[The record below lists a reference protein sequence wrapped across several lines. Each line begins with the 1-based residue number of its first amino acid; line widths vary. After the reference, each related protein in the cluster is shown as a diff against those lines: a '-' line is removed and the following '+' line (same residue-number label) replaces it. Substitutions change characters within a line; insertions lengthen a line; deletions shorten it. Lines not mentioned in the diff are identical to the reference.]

1 MSRVRTRPTRDDTRE
16 KLFEAAARVFEEQGI
31 GGASIEAIAAA
42 AGFTRGAFYSNFK
55 SKDELIIAMLEDHV
69 EQSIRRNLDLL
80 ARHKNLADFI
90 DALKTMDRS
99 RQDPLGRSPLLHME
113 MILFV
118 ARAEKRRP
126 ELAKRLRARRKLI
139 TDIVETT
146 LKNSGRNGS
155 LNPTWTGAILLAL
168 EDGFRLHRLIDPET
182 TPADSFLRAIGDL
195 QRAIGIR
202 RPDERCD
209 SGRFSAALAPACA
222 LCNWPGDRA
231 HLARATPCQIAKR
244 GQRADGDADRKGDG
258 VIAGEVVQ
266 QAGDPG
272 TRGAAGERRQHDG
285 AEDAAVMLA
294 LKDLQ
299 HHRAHDRGQAVA
311 ERALRQAS

>member
-1 MSRVRTRPTRDDTRE
+1 MSRVRTRPTRDYTRE

-55 SKDELIIAMLEDHV
+55 SKDELIIAMIEDHV
-69 EQSIRRNLDLL
+69 AQSIRRNLDLL
-80 ARHKNLADFI
+80 ATHKNLADFI

-99 RQDPLGRSPLLHME
+99 QQDPLGRSPLLHME

-139 TDIVETT
+139 ADIVEIAA
-146 LKNSGRNGS
+146 NNGGRSTS
-155 LNPTWTGAILLAL
+155 LNAAWTGAILLAL

-195 QRAIGIR
+195 QRAMGI
-202 RPDERCD
+202 
-209 SGRFSAALAPACA
+209 SSA
-222 LCNWPGDRA
+222 
-231 HLARATPCQIAKR
+231 
-244 GQRADGDADRKGDG
+244 
-258 VIAGEVVQ
+258 
-266 QAGDPG
+266 
-272 TRGAAGERRQHDG
+272 
-285 AEDAAVMLA
+285 
-294 LKDLQ
+294 
-299 HHRAHDRGQAVA
+299 
-311 ERALRQAS
+311 

>member
-1 MSRVRTRPTRDDTRE
+1 MSRVRTRPTRDDTCE

-55 SKDELIIAMLEDHV
+55 SKEELIIAMLEDHV

-80 ARHKNLADFI
+80 TQHTNLADFI
-90 DALKTMDRS
+90 DALKHMDRT

-126 ELAKRLRARRKLI
+126 ELAKRLRARRKLVTEI
-139 TDIVETT
+139 IETAR
-146 LKNSGRNGS
+146 KSNGRSGR
-155 LNPTWTGAILLAL
+155 LDAAWTAAIVLAL

-195 QRAIGIR
+195 QRTIGNADR
-202 RPDERCD
+202 
-209 SGRFSAALAPACA
+209 AVAPA
-222 LCNWPGDRA
+222 
-231 HLARATPCQIAKR
+231 
-244 GQRADGDADRKGDG
+244 
-258 VIAGEVVQ
+258 
-266 QAGDPG
+266 
-272 TRGAAGERRQHDG
+272 
-285 AEDAAVMLA
+285 
-294 LKDLQ
+294 
-299 HHRAHDRGQAVA
+299 
-311 ERALRQAS
+311 LR

>member
-1 MSRVRTRPTRDDTRE
+1 MSRLRIRPTRDDTRE

-80 ARHKNLADFI
+80 DRHRNLADFI
-90 DALKTMDRS
+90 DALKNMDKS

-139 TDIVETT
+139 TDIVETS
-146 LKNSGRNGS
+146 LKNSGRNGA
-155 LNPTWTGAILLAL
+155 LNPTWTGAIVLAL

-195 QRAIGIR
+195 QRAIGV
-202 RPDERCD
+202 
-209 SGRFSAALAPACA
+209 SSA
-222 LCNWPGDRA
+222 
-231 HLARATPCQIAKR
+231 
-244 GQRADGDADRKGDG
+244 
-258 VIAGEVVQ
+258 
-266 QAGDPG
+266 
-272 TRGAAGERRQHDG
+272 
-285 AEDAAVMLA
+285 
-294 LKDLQ
+294 
-299 HHRAHDRGQAVA
+299 
-311 ERALRQAS
+311 

>member
-1 MSRVRTRPTRDDTRE
+1 MSRVRTRPTRDDTCE

-69 EQSIRRNLDLL
+69 EQTVRRNLDLL
-80 ARHKNLADFI
+80 ARHGNLADFI
-90 DALKTMDRS
+90 DALKHMDRT

-126 ELAKRLRARRKLI
+126 ELAKRLRARRKLVAEI
-139 TDIVETT
+139 IETARR
-146 LKNSGRNGS
+146 NSGRNGKLDS
-155 LNPTWTGAILLAL
+155 AWTASIVLAL

-195 QRAIGIR
+195 QRTIG
-202 RPDERCD
+202 
-209 SGRFSAALAPACA
+209 ST
-222 LCNWPGDRA
+222 DRA
-231 HLARATPCQIAKR
+231 VAR
-244 GQRADGDADRKGDG
+244 
-258 VIAGEVVQ
+258 V
-266 QAGDPG
+266 
-272 TRGAAGERRQHDG
+272 ER
-285 AEDAAVMLA
+285 
-294 LKDLQ
+294 
-299 HHRAHDRGQAVA
+299 
-311 ERALRQAS
+311 

>member
-42 AGFTRGAFYSNFK
+42 ASLTRGAFYSNFK

-69 EQSIRRNLDLL
+69 EQSIRRSLGLL
-80 ARHKNLADFI
+80 ATHKNLADFI

-99 RQDPLGRSPLLHME
+99 QQDPLGRSPLLHME

-126 ELAKRLRARRKLI
+126 DLAKRLRARRKLI

-146 LKNSGRNGS
+146 SKNSGKNGS
-155 LNPTWTGAILLAL
+155 LNPTWAGAIVLAL

-182 TPADSFLRAIGDL
+182 TPADSFLRAISDL
-195 QRAIGIR
+195 QRAMGI
-202 RPDERCD
+202 
-209 SGRFSAALAPACA
+209 SS
-222 LCNWPGDRA
+222 
-231 HLARATPCQIAKR
+231 T
-244 GQRADGDADRKGDG
+244 
-258 VIAGEVVQ
+258 
-266 QAGDPG
+266 
-272 TRGAAGERRQHDG
+272 
-285 AEDAAVMLA
+285 
-294 LKDLQ
+294 
-299 HHRAHDRGQAVA
+299 
-311 ERALRQAS
+311 

>member
-1 MSRVRTRPTRDDTRE
+1 MSRVRTRPTRDATCE

-42 AGFTRGAFYSNFK
+42 AGFTRGAFYSNFT

-80 ARHKNLADFI
+80 ARHKSLADFI
-90 DALKTMDRS
+90 DALKTMDRGL
-99 RQDPLGRSPLLHME
+99 QDPLARSPLLHME

-118 ARAEKRRP
+118 ARAEQRRP

-146 LKNSGRNGS
+146 LKNSGRTGV
-155 LNPTWTGAILLAL
+155 LNPAWTAAIVLAL

-195 QRAIGIR
+195 QRAIGG
-202 RPDERCD
+202 
-209 SGRFSAALAPACA
+209 SSA
-222 LCNWPGDRA
+222 
-231 HLARATPCQIAKR
+231 
-244 GQRADGDADRKGDG
+244 
-258 VIAGEVVQ
+258 
-266 QAGDPG
+266 
-272 TRGAAGERRQHDG
+272 
-285 AEDAAVMLA
+285 
-294 LKDLQ
+294 
-299 HHRAHDRGQAVA
+299 
-311 ERALRQAS
+311 

>member
-69 EQSIRRNLDLL
+69 EQSVGRIRDLL
-80 ARHKNLADFI
+80 DRHKNLADFI
-90 DALKTMDRS
+90 DALKTMDRNQ
-99 RQDPLGRSPLLHME
+99 QDPLGRSPLLHME
-113 MILFV
+113 MILYV

-139 TDIVETT
+139 ADIVETT
-146 LKNSGRNGS
+146 LKNSGKKAA

-182 TPADSFLRAIGDL
+182 TPADSFLRAITDL
-195 QRAIGIR
+195 QRAIGI
-202 RPDERCD
+202 
-209 SGRFSAALAPACA
+209 SS
-222 LCNWPGDRA
+222 
-231 HLARATPCQIAKR
+231 T
-244 GQRADGDADRKGDG
+244 
-258 VIAGEVVQ
+258 
-266 QAGDPG
+266 
-272 TRGAAGERRQHDG
+272 
-285 AEDAAVMLA
+285 
-294 LKDLQ
+294 
-299 HHRAHDRGQAVA
+299 
-311 ERALRQAS
+311 

>member
-31 GGASIEAIAAA
+31 GGASIEAVAAA

-69 EQSIRRNLDLL
+69 DQSIRRLHDLL
-80 ARHKNLADFI
+80 ERHRSLPDFI
-90 DALKTMDRS
+90 EALRTMDRS

-139 TDIVETT
+139 ADIVETT
-146 LKNSGRNGS
+146 SKNSGRNPG
-155 LNPTWTGAILLAL
+155 LDPAWWGAIVLAM

-182 TPADSFLRAIGDL
+182 TPADSFLRAIADL
-195 QRAIGIR
+195 QRAMGI
-202 RPDERCD
+202 
-209 SGRFSAALAPACA
+209 SS
-222 LCNWPGDRA
+222 
-231 HLARATPCQIAKR
+231 T
-244 GQRADGDADRKGDG
+244 
-258 VIAGEVVQ
+258 
-266 QAGDPG
+266 
-272 TRGAAGERRQHDG
+272 
-285 AEDAAVMLA
+285 
-294 LKDLQ
+294 
-299 HHRAHDRGQAVA
+299 
-311 ERALRQAS
+311 